1 MVHIA
6 FTGGGTGGHI
16 YPGLAVAAYVQK
28 QGNYRIFWIGSNRGM
43 DKAMV
48 EHAGFEFFGVPTGKL
63 RRQVS
68 LTHGLEA
75 LKVGAGFFAARG
87 ILKKEQPRLL
97 FSKGGFVSV
106 PPCLAAASLG
116 LPVWTHESDLSP
128 GLATKIN
135 ARFAQ
140 NVFTTYEETAAFFP
154 ASYHD
159 RISLAGNPVRPEF
172 RCADPL
178 QGRAFLGIKEG
189 EPILLVLGGSQGSQ
203 QINELVRETLNELT
217 QWYTVV
223 HQTGLEQGWDLEPR
237 ERYRPYPFFREEMP
251 QVLAAAEL
259 VLSRSGAGTLW
270 ECAAVGRPLVLI
282 PLSGSGTR
290 GDQVENARVFAKA
303 GAAVALGKPFGTEAS
318 PVALGATIAAIAEDR
333 GRQNAMAAACAR
345 IGRLDGV
352 RIIAERIL
360 QCLDTAQGE
369 SCSI

>member
-16 YPGLAVAAYVQK
+16 YPGLAVASYVQK
-28 QGNYRIFWIGSNRGM
+28 QGNCRILWIGSNRGM

-48 EHAGFEFFGVPTGKL
+48 EHAGLEFFGIPAGKL

-68 LTHGLEA
+68 FKHGVEA
-75 LKVGAGFFAARG
+75 WKAGAGFFAARS
-87 ILKKEQPRLL
+87 ILRKEQPRLL

-140 NVFTTYEETAAFFP
+140 RIFTAYAETAAFFP
-154 ASYHD
+154 ASYQG
-159 RISLAGNPVRPEF
+159 RITLAGNPVRPEF
-172 RCADPL
+172 RSADPL
-178 QGRAFLGIKEG
+178 QGRAFLKVKEG
-189 EPILLVLGGSQGSQ
+189 ERILLVLGGSQGSQ
-203 QINELVRETLNELT
+203 QINQLVKETLGELT
-217 QWYTVV
+217 RWYTVV
-223 HQTGLEQGWDLEPR
+223 HQTGRERGWDLAPS

-251 QVLAAAEL
+251 HVLAAAEL
-259 VLSRSGAGTLW
+259 VLGRSGAGTLW
-270 ECAAVGRPLVLI
+270 ECAAAGRPMVLI

-290 GDQVENARVFAKA
+290 GDQVENARIFAQA
-303 GAAVALGKPFGTEAS
+303 GAAAALGKPFGTEANPETVS
-318 PVALGATIAAIAEDR
+318 ATIAAIAEDR
-333 GRQNAMAAACAR
+333 VQQNAMAAASAR

-352 RIIAERIL
+352 GIIAEQIL
-360 QCLDTAQGE
+360 HWLGAAKGE
-369 SCSI
+369 PCSI